1 MKKPIITIL
10 SIALILMI
18 WASSVYALGETDH
31 TVVYKV
37 THHSK
42 TGELISYA
50 AYSIVAQ
57 GKSGYWLQRTTSMEP
72 DFKTL
77 LSITQTLLNDSSY
90 EPLRYIMHRPANMKR
105 PENVIDLPL
114 EKMGKDEILPTPI
127 TEAFTDAGQFQVAAG
142 TFEVKQGQVG
152 GFMLWISPDTPVL
165 GVVKVEAPDWTMEL
179 FRIDNTAVD
188 LLPKKPEK
196 GGIVYLKE

>member
-1 MKKPIITIL
+1 MKRPILYI
-10 SIALILMI
+10 SIIFI
-18 WASSVYALGETDH
+18 IISWPSSVYALGETDQ
-31 TVVYKV
+31 TIIYKV
-37 THHSK
+37 THQ
-42 TGELISYA
+42 TTAGELTSYIV
-50 AYSIVAQ
+50 YSIVARE
-57 GKSGYWLQRTTSMEP
+57 KTRYWLQRTTSMQP

-114 EKMGKDEILPTPI
+114 EKMGKDEILPTPV
-127 TEAFTDAGQFQVAAG
+127 TDAFADAGQVQVAAG
-142 TFEVKQGQVG
+142 IFEAKQGQAG
-152 GFMLWISPDTPVL
+152 DFMLWVSPDVPVL
-165 GVVKVEAPDWTMEL
+165 GVVKVEALEWTMEL
-179 FRIDNTAVD
+179 FRINDTAVD